1 MIIIQLIEFAEVMG
15 YLSTVYG
22 TEVSKERVKIY
33 FELLKD
39 IDIRVLT
46 QVIKNISAKEKYFPT
61 PANIRQESVIL
72 TTNKELTVDESIQ
85 LINKAINNYGFY
97 KTVEAL
103 EYIKEQDEKTYQ
115 IVKSLGFRNLG
126 MTNMGVW
133 LNCVKSMYNELKET
147 KKNEQL
153 LPLKFQADINRIKML
168 ALTNQEEGD

>member
-1 MIIIQLIEFAEVMG
+1 MIQIIEFAEIIG

-22 TEVSKERVKIY
+22 TEVSKERVKVY

-46 QVIKNISAKEKYFPT
+46 QAVKNISAKEKYFPT
-61 PANIRQESVIL
+61 PAGIRQESVIL

-97 KTVEAL
+97 KTVEAM

-115 IVKSLGFRNLG
+115 IVKNIGFRNLG

-133 LNCVKSMYNELKET
+133 LNCVKSMYTEIKEA
-147 KKNEQL
+147 KKNELL
-153 LPLKFQADINRIKML
+153 LPQKFQTDVNKIKMI
-168 ALTNQEEGD
+168 ALRNQDEEE